1 MLIGALMR
9 AIMRLHNIFKRNK
22 ENKNE
27 FDRLNDTCNSA
38 FNSAFNKCRLD
49 FGRELVEIMEMKA
62 KLLDVLK
69 SQTAASSAQELLAK
83 KLLELIAVYFRII
96 EIYVSAK
103 SDNHPERTH
112 SQAFHQL
119 DEKIKKVYSLINNLN
134 TQFYLSSNELSG
146 MSAYDEIINEAEAL
160 RNVINREIQL

>member
-49 FGRELVEIMEMKA
+49 FGRELVEIMGMYLLIMLIPSALLMHTGLEEQEDISESMIPGQRICNSSRLGHGDVEKYTDEPLTKVLA
-62 KLLDVLK
+62 GVLDVP
-69 SQTAASSAQELLAK
+69 SAWA
-83 KLLELIAVYFRII
+83 LEEVR
-96 EIYVSAK
+96 
-103 SDNHPERTH
+103 
-112 SQAFHQL
+112 
-119 DEKIKKVYSLINNLN
+119 
-134 TQFYLSSNELSG
+134 
-146 MSAYDEIINEAEAL
+146 EAERVSYYKIYCKNITIAL
-160 RNVINREIQL
+160 LLQ